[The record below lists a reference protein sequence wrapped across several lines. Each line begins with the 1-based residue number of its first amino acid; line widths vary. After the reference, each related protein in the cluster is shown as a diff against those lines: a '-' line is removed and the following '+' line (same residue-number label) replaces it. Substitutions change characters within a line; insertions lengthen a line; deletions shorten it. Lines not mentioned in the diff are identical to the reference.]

1 MAASHHSTDIVII
14 GAGPVGL
21 FAVFQ
26 CGMLDM
32 KCHVVDTLDM
42 IGGQCTALY
51 PEKPIY
57 DIPAWPK
64 ITGEELIGQLQVQ
77 ADPFKPT
84 YHLGQQV
91 TAVQKTEHGWTVT
104 TSKDVT
110 INTKAILIA
119 GGAGSFGPNR
129 PPLKDL
135 ENYEGTSVFYYVRKR
150 DEFKGKKLVIAGGG
164 DSAVDWAI
172 SLADVA
178 ASVAVVHRRDD
189 FRAAPDSVKKMRDL
203 AASGKIELVIPYQL
217 SGLQGEQGKLTHVLV
232 KTLQGEEK
240 ALEAD
245 VLLPFYGLAMNLGPI
260 AEWGFDLHKH
270 QINVNPATCETN
282 QSGIFV
288 VGDMAHYPGKLKLI
302 LQGFSEVAMAA
313 HNAHHYVHPERV
325 LNFTHS
331 TDKGVPA

>member
-1 MAASHHSTDIVII
+1 MAASHHSTDIVVI
-14 GAGPVGL
+14 GAGPAGL
-21 FAVFQ
+21 FSVFQ

-42 IGGQCTALY
+42 IGGQCAALY

-57 DIPAWPK
+57 DIPAWPQ
-64 ITGEELIGQLQVQ
+64 ITGEGLIEQLEVQ
-77 ADPFKPT
+77 AAPFKPV

-91 TAVQKTEHGWTVT
+91 TGVEKTASGWRVT
-104 TSKDVT
+104 TSKETVIDA
-110 INTKAILIA
+110 KAIFIA

-135 ENYEGTSVFYYVRKR
+135 AHYEPTSVFYYVRKR
-150 DEFKGKKLVIAGGG
+150 DDFKGKNIVIAGGG
-164 DSAVDWAI
+164 DSAVDWAL

-178 ASVAVVHRRDD
+178 ASIAVVHRRDE
-189 FRAAPDSVKKMRDL
+189 FRAAPDSVNKLRAL
-203 AASGKIELVIPYQL
+203 ADAGKIEMVIPYQL
-217 SGLQGEQGKLTHVLV
+217 SGLSGENGMLKQVLV

-245 VLLPFYGLAMNLGPI
+245 ALLAFFGLAMNLGPI
-260 AEWGFDLHKH
+260 AEWGLNLNKH
-270 QINVNPATCETN
+270 QIDVNPATCETN
-282 QSGIFV
+282 QSGIYAI
-288 VGDMAHYPGKLKLI
+288 GDIASYPGKLKLI

-313 HNAHHYVHPERV
+313 HHAHHYVHPDRV

-331 TDKGVPA
+331 TDKGVPV